1 MDIDV
6 IKIEESPAGKI
17 YYARSDGTFFVK
29 YKSGKTR
36 ELKCYPYLK
45 KKKKFRDAV
54 ILRVKIGCR
63 DYDAKN
69 VIAKA
74 FLNVNPGDTVVC
86 IDKDPTNI
94 AVDNLKVF
102 KKSTYAKLTGALSRR
117 KKVALCDENGNIINT
132 FPSARRAGKELGC
145 SYQTICDICNNKSRR
160 KMFNV
165 RWVS

>member
-45 KKKKFRDAV
+45 KKKKFKDAV
-54 ILRVKIGCR
+54 VLRVKIGCK

-69 VIAKA
+69 IIAKA

-94 AVDNLKVF
+94 SVDNLKVF

-117 KKVALCDENGNIINT
+117 KKVALCDENGNIVNT

-145 SYQTICDICNNKSRR
+145 SHQTICDICNNKGKR

-165 RWVS
+165 RWDS